1 MSKLIKD
8 LITESE
14 VELAKDTRI
23 GRLLGAAL
31 KRQYVELIR
40 IHKCKPEDD
49 LNEALSKYP
58 DCHLKIVDPEKEE
71 HARQKRKERKEKEAS
86 EN

>member
-1 MSKLIKD
+1 MGKLIKD
-8 LITESE
+8 LIADSE
-14 VELAKDTRI
+14 AEIAKDTRI
-23 GRLLGAAL
+23 SRLLGAAL

-86 EN
+86 ED